1 MTTAAIP
8 DISVLSISSVKDYQT
23 IDSTPSLDNDLIIDI
38 IDRQGIIPDV
48 ILEQEF
54 NDFVN
59 IFNKSNDDF
68 SSFAKY
74 FTNKANDEG
83 LILLSKVINLVY
95 LKKREIQLKSI
106 SDASAI
112 VIDEFLEQGDLQIY
126 ISNQIINNS
135 AIDKNYLDLNAN
147 NTKDF
152 HIEVF
157 TTSLENISIIIAS
170 TDSKDAVKSE
180 FNSKIVE
187 SINNSNSISKKKSGP
202 FLKFV
207 TSAENTQEH
216 RLIISYS
223 KNSTTKF
230 FQLFSQLLKFYDITF
245 SKVHIESYTNDLLLF
260 SFYFNREDNEHI
272 SDLMTTL
279 NQILKETS
287 LIYCLPLAHDAF
299 AKKADESDEDKNFR
313 LSPQESS
320 YFNIASTFIYHFIDR
335 LSFTNN
341 GSDILAENKNA
352 SNSHIADILTSY
364 QQILKQQCFSELLI
378 ENVLNKYKKLVVK
391 LFKNFALK
399 HYPKDQNDSGLNLTI
414 SYQRLVNGIEPFQ
427 DDLEFD
433 NYLKS
438 NVDDQSAD
446 YLILKSL
453 KTFNDAIL
461 KTNFFSNDKLAISF
475 RLDPSKIFDGNSL
488 IFPEIPYG
496 VFFVV
501 GSHFRGFH
509 IRFHDI
515 ARGGIRIVKSY
526 NDASYEINKRAML
539 EENYNLAYTQQ
550 KKNKDIPESGSKG
563 VILLKIGHTTERD
576 SKIAF
581 ERYCDSIIDILEFGS
596 DKYVDLLGQKEILF
610 FGPDENTA
618 TLCDFAT
625 EYAKSRGCSWWKS
638 FLTGKSASLGGIPH
652 DEYGMTSLSVR
663 SFVENIYRQ
672 KGLFDKTLK
681 KFQTGGPDGDL
692 GSNEILLSSDN
703 EVYVGIVDG
712 SGTIVD
718 IDGLDKEELRRLA
731 KNRQTV
737 DNFDKAKLSKNG
749 FFVSISDK
757 NVKVP
762 SPVTKTE
769 VTIADGMVFRNKF
782 HSEFL
787 FQFVENVDVFVPCGG
802 RPASINLNN
811 IDLYID
817 SKTGKSKIP
826 VIVEGANLFITQ
838 DCRLKL
844 EAAGCTLVKD
854 SSANK
859 GGVTSSSLEVLASLS
874 LNDSDFVD
882 RFVANKNGY
891 YDQYVKYIQST
902 ISENA
907 RLEFE
912 QLWKISQSSGT
923 PISILSD
930 ELSKAINTL
939 NDDLLDSIDELFVS
953 QTDFRNHLLI
963 EKIIPKVL
971 FEISTES
978 KEAVLNNIP
987 VNYQNA
993 MISVY
998 LASRYVYKFGTDV
1011 NMGKFLGFIS
1021 ELKK

>member
-1 MTTAAIP
+1 MTTTP
-8 DISVLSISSVKDYQT
+8 DISVLSISSVKDYQ
-23 IDSTPSLDNDLIIDI
+23 IKDASSSLDNDLIIDI
-38 IDRQGIIPDV
+38 IDKQGIIPDV

-54 NDFVN
+54 TDFVN

-68 SSFAKY
+68 ASFSKY
-74 FTNKANDEG
+74 FLNKDNDEG
-83 LILLSKVINLVY
+83 LILLSKVINLIY

-106 SDASAI
+106 SDNSSSI
-112 VIDEFLEQGDLQIY
+112 IDEVIQQGDLQIF
-126 ISNQIINNS
+126 ITNQIADNS
-135 AIDKNYLDLNAN
+135 LIDKQYLDLGA
-147 NTKDF
+147 TTVEDF

-157 TTSLENISIIIAS
+157 STSLENISIIVAS
-170 TDSKDAVKSE
+170 TNPKDSIKSD

-187 SINNSNSISKKKSGP
+187 SINKSSLSLRKKSGP

-230 FQLFSQLLKFYDITF
+230 FQLFNQLLKFYDITF
-245 SKVHIESYTNDLLLF
+245 SKVHIESYSHDLLLL

-299 AKKADESDEDKNFR
+299 AKKPTEDDEDKNFR

-378 ENVLNKYKKLVVK
+378 ESVLNKYKKLVVK

-399 HYPKDQNDSGLNLTI
+399 HYPKDQTQSGLNLTI

-427 DDLEFD
+427 DDLEFE

-461 KTNFFSNDKLAISF
+461 KTNFFSNDKLAVSF

-563 VILLKIGHTTERD
+563 VILLKIGHTSERD

-581 ERYCDSIIDILEFGS
+581 ERYCDSIIDILDFGS
-596 DKYVDLLGQKEILF
+596 EKYIDLLGKREILF

-652 DEYGMTSLSVR
+652 DEY
-663 SFVENIYRQ
+663 
-672 KGLFDKTLK
+672 
-681 KFQTGGPDGDL
+681 DGDL

-703 EVYVGIVDG
+703 EVYVAIVDG

-718 IDGLDKEELRRLA
+718 AEGLNKDELKRLA

-737 DNFDKAKLSKNG
+737 DNFDKSKLSKSG
-749 FFVSISDK
+749 FFVSINDK
-757 NVKVP
+757 NIKVP

-787 FQFVENVDVFVPCGG
+787 FQFIEKIDVFVPCGG

-882 RFVANKNGY
+882 RFVANKDGF
-891 YDQYVKYIQST
+891 YDQYVKYIQQT
-902 ISENA
+902 IYENA

-912 QLWKISQSSGT
+912 QLWKLSQSTGT
-923 PISILSD
+923 PLSILSD
-930 ELSKAINTL
+930 DLSKAINSL
-939 NDDLLDSIDELFVS
+939 NDDLLESIDELFVS
-953 QTDFRNHLLI
+953 QADFRQHLLI

-971 FEISTES
+971 FEVSTES

-998 LASRYVYKFGTDV
+998 LASRYVYKYGTEV

-1021 ELKK
+1021 ELKN